1 MKAKSGSL
9 DFSAIQLQ
17 MQLCCYNRK
26 ARDGGGKERGQSCFS
41 ELKQCALVAKKANGG
56 QEVYHDERAVCPC
69 DQEGQWCPVWPMV
82 YLLAKKANV
91 VLVGQQLTSG

>member
-26 ARDGGGKERGQSCFS
+26 ARDRGGKERGQSCFF
-41 ELKQCALVAKKANGG
+41 ELKQCALVAKRFTMMREQYALVTKKASG
-56 QEVYHDERAVCPC
+56 VLS
-69 DQEGQWCPVWPMV
+69 GQWFTCWPRKPM
-82 YLLAKKANV
+82 LFWLAN
-91 VLVGQQLTSG
+91 S